1 MHPITTHD
9 RDVLHRLA
17 AQVAEIIALPCQR
30 ETAAAWTRLNR
41 RQPGRPL
48 VWINELPWHEMNV
61 NDELTPVCRDPE
73 WRAVESAMR
82 RTLYEWE
89 HLRADM
95 VIGPAFLVPMAIHD
109 TGFGIG
115 EVTRTEATDAAS
127 DVVSREFTPQI
138 QNEQDLEKIKTP
150 VVTHDAAA
158 TAARLQQF
166 TELFGDLLDVR
177 PYGVGFSW
185 FAPWDE
191 LIRWWGVQEAMMDLV
206 LRPELVHA
214 AMDRLVTAYLARLD
228 QWEKLN
234 LLSLNNGN
242 FRIGSGGLGYTDEL
256 PAPGFD
262 PDRVRPL
269 DQWGNA
275 TAQIFSEVS
284 PDMHE
289 EFALQYERRWL
300 QRFGQTY
307 YGCCEPLWLKL
318 DILKSVPNLR
328 KVSMSP
334 WNKLDRAAE
343 RIGRNYVFSLK
354 PNPAVLATDQW
365 NLAQARRELEKALAA
380 SRGCVVEIILK
391 DVSTVRYEPQR
402 VWEWAAMAKEV
413 AAAYG

>member
-1 MHPITTHD
+1 MNPITNHD
-9 RDVLHRLA
+9 RQVLRRLA
-17 AQVAEIIALPCQR
+17 ARVAEIAALPCQR
-30 ETAAAWTRLNR
+30 ETVAAWGRLNR

-48 VWINELPWHEMNV
+48 VWINELPWHELNV
-61 NDELTPVCRDPE
+61 NDELTLVCQDPE
-73 WRAVESAMR
+73 WRAAENALRM
-82 RTLYEWE
+82 TLYQWE
-89 HLRADM
+89 HLRGDM
-95 VIGPAFLVPMAIHD
+95 VVERTFLVPMAIHD

-138 QNEQDLEKIKTP
+138 QNERDLEKIKTP
-150 VVTHDAAA
+150 VVSHDAAA
-158 TAARLQQF
+158 TAARLQQVND
-166 TELFGDLLDVR
+166 LFGDLLDVR

-262 PDRVRPL
+262 PGRVRPL

-284 PDMHE
+284 PEMHE

-300 QRFGQTY
+300 RRFGQTY

-334 WNKLDRAAE
+334 WNKLDLAAE
-343 RIGRNYVFSLK
+343 RIGRNYVFSFK
-354 PNPAVLATDQW
+354 PNPAVLATDTW
-365 NLAQARRELEKALAA
+365 HLAQARRELEAALAA
-380 SRGCVVEIILK
+380 SRGCVVEVILK

-402 VWEWAAMAKEV
+402 VWEWAAMAREV
-413 AAAYG
+413 VASYG

>member
-1 MHPITTHD
+1 MQTITNHD
-9 RDVLHRLA
+9 RDVLRRLA
-17 AQVAEIIALPCQR
+17 ARVAEIAALPCQR
-30 ETAAAWTRLNR
+30 ETAAAWARLNR

-48 VWINELPWHEMNV
+48 VWINELPWHELNV
-61 NDELTPVCRDPE
+61 NDELTLVCQDPD
-73 WRAVESAMR
+73 WHAVESALRM
-82 RTLYEWE
+82 TLYQWA
-89 HLRADM
+89 HLRGDM
-95 VIGPAFLVPMAIHD
+95 VVERTFWVPMAIHD

-115 EVTRTEATDAAS
+115 EVTRTAATDAANG
-127 DVVSREFTPQI
+127 VVSREFTPQI
-138 QNEQDLEKIKTP
+138 QCERDLDKIKTP
-150 VVTHDAAA
+150 VISHDAAA
-158 TAARLQQF
+158 TTARLQQF
-166 TELFGDLLDVR
+166 HDLFGDLLDVR

-234 LLSLNNGN
+234 LLSPNNGN

-262 PDRVRPL
+262 QGRVRPL

-284 PDMHE
+284 PEMHE
-289 EFALQYERRWL
+289 EFALHYERRWL
-300 QRFGQTY
+300 RRFGQTY

-334 WNKLDRAAE
+334 WNQLDRAAE
-343 RIGRNYVFSLK
+343 RIGRNYVFSFK
-354 PNPAVLATDQW
+354 PNPAVLATDTW
-365 NLAQARRELEKALAA
+365 NLTQARRELEAALAA
-380 SRGCVVEIILK
+380 SHGCVVEIILK

-402 VWEWAAMAKEV
+402 VWEWAAMAKAV
-413 AAAYG
+413 AAA